1 MLQVS
6 VIVITAAHSSVY
18 ASINVTVM
26 YLCVGFC
33 SLVVYAPGVTNAPL
47 TLRIIKQ

>member
-6 VIVITAAHSSVY
+6 VIVITAAHSSVH
-18 ASINVTVM
+18 ASINVVM

-33 SLVVYAPGVTNAPL
+33 SLVLYAPGVTNATL
-47 TLRIIKQ
+47 TLKIIKQ

>member
-1 MLQVS
+1 MLKVS

-18 ASINVTVM
+18 ASINVVM

-33 SLVVYAPGVTNAPL
+33 SLVLYESVIPML
-47 TLRIIKQ
+47 HLL